1 MLGKKLKKGDTIGI
15 IAPASCTT
23 YEKVL
28 EAKKNIEDMGYQVIL
43 GECTKKQWYSYAGTD
58 EERAEEINSFFADK
72 NIDAIICMRG
82 GYGSNRLIELL
93 DFEIIKRNSKIFV
106 GYSDIT
112 TLHIALNE
120 KANLITFHG
129 PMAVS
134 NFTGNYNR
142 DTYENFI
149 EILSNSRD
157 KQSIKN
163 ITKELKV
170 LNEGRAKGKLVGGNL
185 ATLIA
190 TLGTEYDLDYNGKI
204 LFLEDVGEKTYKIDR
219 FLNQL
224 KKHGVFEKIEGL
236 VLGDF
241 KNCIQDSEKDMTL
254 LEVFQNYFKE
264 LKKPVIYNFE
274 SGHSE
279 PMLTLPL
286 GAICEIDTYNKELKV
301 LERVVSE

>member
-28 EAKKNIEDMGYQVIL
+28 EAKKNIEDMGYKVIL

-72 NIDAIICMRG
+72 SIDAIICMRG

-93 DFEIIKRNSKIFV
+93 DFEVIKRNPKIFV

-149 EILSNSRD
+149 EMLSNS
-157 KQSIKN
+157 KYEQSIKN

-204 LFLEDVGEKTYKIDR
+204 LFLEEIGEKTYKIDR

>member
-58 EERAEEINSFFADK
+58 EERAEEINSFFDDK
-72 NIDAIICMRG
+72 SIDAIICMRG
-82 GYGSNRLIELL
+82 GYGCNRLIELL
-93 DFEIIKRNSKIFV
+93 DFEVIKRNPKIFV

-149 EILSNSRD
+149 EMLSNS
-157 KQSIKN
+157 KYEQSIKN

-204 LFLEDVGEKTYKIDR
+204 LFLEEIGEKTYKIDR

>member
-93 DFEIIKRNSKIFV
+93 DFEVIKRNPKIFV

-163 ITKELKV
+163 IIKELKV

-286 GAICEIDTYNKELKV
+286 GAICEIDTYNKEIKV

>member
-72 NIDAIICMRG
+72 SIDAIICMRG
-82 GYGSNRLIELL
+82 GYGCNRLIELL
-93 DFEIIKRNSKIFV
+93 DFEVIKRNPKIFV

-241 KNCIQDSEKDMTL
+241 KNCTQDSEKDMTL

>member
-72 NIDAIICMRG
+72 SIDAIICMRG

-93 DFEIIKRNSKIFV
+93 DFEVIKRNPKIFV

-149 EILSNSRD
+149 EMLSNSRD

-204 LFLEDVGEKTYKIDR
+204 LFLEEIGEKTYKIDR

>member
-72 NIDAIICMRG
+72 SIDAIICMRG
-82 GYGSNRLIELL
+82 GYGCNRLIELL
-93 DFEIIKRNSKIFV
+93 DFEVIKRNPKIFV

-149 EILSNSRD
+149 EMLSNS
-157 KQSIKN
+157 KYEQSIKN

-204 LFLEDVGEKTYKIDR
+204 LFLEEIGEKTYKIDR

>member
-72 NIDAIICMRG
+72 SIDAIICMRG
-82 GYGSNRLIELL
+82 GYGCNRLIELL
-93 DFEIIKRNSKIFV
+93 DFEVIKRNPKIFV

-149 EILSNSRD
+149 EMLSNSRD

-190 TLGTEYDLDYNGKI
+190 TLGTEYDLDYNRKI
-204 LFLEDVGEKTYKIDR
+204 LFLEEIGEKTYKIDR

-241 KNCIQDSEKDMTL
+241 KNCTQDSEKDMTL

>member
-58 EERAEEINSFFADK
+58 EERAEEINSFFDDK
-72 NIDAIICMRG
+72 SIDAIICMRG

-93 DFEIIKRNSKIFV
+93 DFEVIKRNPKIFV

-149 EILSNSRD
+149 EMLSNS
-157 KQSIKN
+157 KYEQSIKN

>member
-15 IAPASCTT
+15 VAPASCTT

-72 NIDAIICMRG
+72 SIDAIICMRG

-93 DFEIIKRNSKIFV
+93 DFEVIKRNPKIFV

-149 EILSNSRD
+149 EMLSNS
-157 KQSIKN
+157 KYEQSIKN

-204 LFLEDVGEKTYKIDR
+204 LFLEEIGEKTYKIDR

>member
-28 EAKKNIEDMGYQVIL
+28 EAKKNIEDIGYQVIL

-58 EERAEEINSFFADK
+58 EERAEEINSFFDDK
-72 NIDAIICMRG
+72 SIDAIICMRG

-93 DFEIIKRNSKIFV
+93 DFEVIKRNPKIFV

-149 EILSNSRD
+149 EMLSNS
-157 KQSIKN
+157 KYEQSIKN

-204 LFLEDVGEKTYKIDR
+204 LFLEEIGEKTYKIDR

>member
-72 NIDAIICMRG
+72 SIDAIICMRG
-82 GYGSNRLIELL
+82 GYGCNRLIELL
-93 DFEIIKRNSKIFV
+93 DFEVIKRNPKIFV

-163 ITKELKV
+163 IIKELKV

-286 GAICEIDTYNKELKV
+286 GAICEIDTYNKEIKV

>member
-149 EILSNSRD
+149 EMLSNSKD
-157 KQSIKN
+157 EQSIKN
-163 ITKELKV
+163 ITKELEV
-170 LNEGRAKGKLVGGNL
+170 LNEGRVKGKLVGGNL

-204 LFLEDVGEKTYKIDR
+204 LFLEDIGEKTYKIDR

-241 KNCIQDSEKDMTL
+241 KNCTQDSEKDMTL

>member
-72 NIDAIICMRG
+72 SIDAIICMRG
-82 GYGSNRLIELL
+82 GYGCNRLIELL
-93 DFEIIKRNSKIFV
+93 DFEVIKRNPKIFV

>member
-72 NIDAIICMRG
+72 SIDAIICMRG

-93 DFEIIKRNSKIFV
+93 DFEVIKRNPKIFV

-149 EILSNSRD
+149 EILSNS
-157 KQSIKN
+157 KYEQSIKN

-204 LFLEDVGEKTYKIDR
+204 LFLEEIGEKTYKIDR

-286 GAICEIDTYNKELKV
+286 GAICEIDTYNKEIKV

>member
-23 YEKVL
+23 YDRVL
-28 EAKKNIEDMGYQVIL
+28 EAKKNLEDMGYQVVL

-58 EERAEEINSFFADK
+58 EERAEEINNFFADK
-72 NIDAIICMRG
+72 DIDAIICMRG
-82 GYGSNRLIELL
+82 GYGCNRLVELL
-93 DFEIIKRNSKIFV
+93 DFEMIKRNPKIFV

-149 EILSNSRD
+149 EILSNLKD
-157 KQSIKN
+157 EQSIKN
-163 ITKELKV
+163 ITKELGV

-204 LFLEDVGEKTYKIDR
+204 LFLEDIGEKTYKIDR

-241 KNCIQDSEKDMTL
+241 KNCTQASEKDMTL

-264 LKKPVIYNFE
+264 LKKPIIYNFE

-286 GAICEIDTYNKELKV
+286 GAICEIDTYNKELRV
-301 LERVVSE
+301 LERVVDE

>member
-58 EERAEEINSFFADK
+58 EERAEEINSFFDDK
-72 NIDAIICMRG
+72 SIDAIICMRG

-93 DFEIIKRNSKIFV
+93 DFEVIKRNPKIFV

-120 KANLITFHG
+120 KVNLITFHG

-134 NFTGNYNR
+134 NFTDNYNR

-241 KNCIQDSEKDMTL
+241 KNCTQDSEKDMTL

>member
-204 LFLEDVGEKTYKIDR
+204 LFLEEIGEKTYKIDR

-286 GAICEIDTYNKELKV
+286 GAICEIDTYNKEIKV

>member
-28 EAKKNIEDMGYQVIL
+28 EAKKNIEDIGYQVIL

-58 EERAEEINSFFADK
+58 EERAEEINSFFDDK
-72 NIDAIICMRG
+72 SIDAIICMRG

-93 DFEIIKRNSKIFV
+93 DFEVIKRNPKIFV

-120 KANLITFHG
+120 KVNLITFHG

-149 EILSNSRD
+149 EMLSNS
-157 KQSIKN
+157 KYEQSIKN

-204 LFLEDVGEKTYKIDR
+204 LFLEEIGEKTYKIDR

>member
-58 EERAEEINSFFADK
+58 EERAEEINSFFDDK
-72 NIDAIICMRG
+72 SIDAIICMRG

-93 DFEIIKRNSKIFV
+93 DFEVIKRNPKIFV

-286 GAICEIDTYNKELKV
+286 GAICEIDTYNKEIKV

>member
-72 NIDAIICMRG
+72 SIDAIICMRG
-82 GYGSNRLIELL
+82 GYGCNRLIELL
-93 DFEIIKRNSKIFV
+93 DFEVIKRNPKIFV

-204 LFLEDVGEKTYKIDR
+204 LFLEDIGEKTYKIDR

-224 KKHGVFEKIEGL
+224 KNHGVFEKIEGL

-241 KNCIQDSEKDMTL
+241 KNCTQDSEKDMTL

>member
-1 MLGKKLKKGDTIGI
+1 MLGKKLKKGNTIGI

-72 NIDAIICMRG
+72 SIDAIICMRG
-82 GYGSNRLIELL
+82 GYGCNRLIELL
-93 DFEIIKRNSKIFV
+93 DFEVIKRNPKIFV

-149 EILSNSRD
+149 EMLSNS
-157 KQSIKN
+157 KYEQSIKN

-241 KNCIQDSEKDMTL
+241 KNCIQNSEKDMTL

-286 GAICEIDTYNKELKV
+286 GVICEIDTYNKELKV

>member
-58 EERAEEINSFFADK
+58 EERAEEINSFFDDK
-72 NIDAIICMRG
+72 SIDAIICMRG

-93 DFEIIKRNSKIFV
+93 DFEVIKRNPKIFV

-149 EILSNSRD
+149 EMLSNS
-157 KQSIKN
+157 KYEQSIKN

-204 LFLEDVGEKTYKIDR
+204 LFLEEIGEKTYKIDR

-279 PMLTLPL
+279 PILTLPL

>member
-149 EILSNSRD
+149 EILSNS
-157 KQSIKN
+157 KYEQSIKN

>member
-58 EERAEEINSFFADK
+58 EERAEEINSFFDDK
-72 NIDAIICMRG
+72 SIDAIICMRG

-93 DFEIIKRNSKIFV
+93 DFEVIKRNPKIFV

-120 KANLITFHG
+120 KVNLITFHG

-190 TLGTEYDLDYNGKI
+190 TLGTEYDLDYNRKI
-204 LFLEDVGEKTYKIDR
+204 LFLEEIGEKTYKIDR

-241 KNCIQDSEKDMTL
+241 KNCTQDSEKDMTL

>member
-149 EILSNSRD
+149 EILSNS
-157 KQSIKN
+157 KYEQSIKN

-204 LFLEDVGEKTYKIDR
+204 LFLEEIGEKTYKIDR

-286 GAICEIDTYNKELKV
+286 GAICEIDTYNKEIKV

>member
-72 NIDAIICMRG
+72 SIDAIICMRG
-82 GYGSNRLIELL
+82 GYGCNRLIELL
-93 DFEIIKRNSKIFV
+93 DFEVIKRNPKIFV

-149 EILSNSRD
+149 EMLSNS
-157 KQSIKN
+157 KYEQSIKN

-190 TLGTEYDLDYNGKI
+190 TLGTEYDLDYNGRI
-204 LFLEDVGEKTYKIDR
+204 LFLEEIGEKTYKIDR

>member
-82 GYGSNRLIELL
+82 GYGSNRLIEFL
-93 DFEIIKRNSKIFV
+93 DFEVIKRNPKIFV

-286 GAICEIDTYNKELKV
+286 GAICEIDTYNKEIKV
-301 LERVVSE
+301 LEKVVSE

>member
-72 NIDAIICMRG
+72 SIDAIICMRG

-93 DFEIIKRNSKIFV
+93 DFEVIKRNPKIFV

-142 DTYENFI
+142 YTYENFI
-149 EILSNSRD
+149 EMLSNS
-157 KQSIKN
+157 KYEQSIKN

-204 LFLEDVGEKTYKIDR
+204 LFLEEIGEKTYKIDR